1 MAEENKNLKIKK
13 IQLGNNTYDIYATS
27 VDASAINFGPG
38 NQIPEGAISSVPVS
52 AITAINES
60 AISSIPESAITAIP
74 ASAISGTDIPWESL
88 SSLAVSSSN
97 MTSTTGI
104 MTPAEIQKAID
115 AQIATVY
122 KVKGTH
128 TVAKTDIVAGEI
140 TNMPEKPENGDVW
153 NIALPSDVSSAKLDD
168 QTITNGDNVVFVVDN
183 KETGAGHW
191 DKLAGSIDT
200 STMAEKAWVESYV
213 SGGEFTD
220 PSENRTAFSGLW
232 NEVSSYIDTEV
243 TSANAT
249 KLWENVEDA
258 ITSGINA
265 QVWDKSI
272 QDAETLS
279 SVAADETAR
288 ATSGE
293 YLVGAGAIV
302 DYVKDQIDSTIQET
316 IDIATYD
323 AATSAFIDSK
333 GGVAPAS
340 AVPNAGAVSS
350 FVDHQYIRKS
360 DISYS
365 AETLIID
372 NIFNP

>member
-1 MAEENKNLKIKK
+1 MADNQKIKK

-27 VDASAINFGPG
+27 VDASAINFGKD

-60 AISSIPESAITAIP
+60 AISSIPANAITAIP
-74 ASAISGTDIPWESL
+74 ESAISGTDIPWESL

-122 KVKGTH
+122 KVKGTY
-128 TVAKTDIVAGEI
+128 TVAKADIVDGEI
-140 TNMPEKPENGDVW
+140 TKMPENPENGDVW
-153 NIALPSDVSSAKLDD
+153 NIALPSDVSSAKLDG
-168 QTITNGDNVVFVVDN
+168 QTITNGDNVVYVVDDE
-183 KETGAGHW
+183 ETGDGHW
-191 DKLAGSIDT
+191 DKLAGSVDT

-232 NEVSSYIDTEV
+232 NEVSSYINNEV
-243 TSANAT
+243 TSANAGE
-249 KLWENVEDA
+249 LWQDVETYVGEQ
-258 ITSGINA
+258 IKSE
-265 QVWDKSI
+265 VWDNVVSGKEGISTE
-272 QDAETLS
+272 ANSGKL
-279 SVAADETAR
+279 
-288 ATSGE
+288 AT
-293 YLVGAGAIV
+293 VGAISGYI
-302 DYVKDQIDSTIQET
+302 YDQIQETIQET
-316 IDIATYD
+316 IDIANYD
-323 AATSAFIDSK
+323 AAKSAFVDSE
-333 GGVAPAS
+333 GHVAPAS